1 MCLGCAALWVSDG
14 GCRDSIPGA
23 GHGGTLSNVY
33 ARFDPVGEFARLGC
47 TVNEAPPEGAISA
60 TELYGWRAMQG
71 SLELPGGAAG
81 CDDLAAAI
89 RSSLDQL
96 VHAESLDDFLPLH
109 HRQPGQLLQGVFRYT
124 TDGMLGHVYFWLFPD
139 PSETRINY
147 AILLHEGR
155 CSDARSPAK
164 RL

>member
-1 MCLGCAALWVSDG
+1 D
-14 GCRDSIPGA
+14 
-23 GHGGTLSNVY
+23 VY
-33 ARFDPVGEFARLGC
+33 ARFDPVAEFSRLGC

-71 SLELPGGAAG
+71 SLELPDGLAG
-81 CDDLAAAI
+81 CDGLAAAI

-96 VHAESLDDFLPLH
+96 VRADSLDDFLPSH
-109 HRQPGQLLQGVFRYT
+109 NRQPGQLLQGVLRYT
-124 TDGMLGHVYFWLFPD
+124 ANGMLGHVYFWLFPD
-139 PSETRINY
+139 ASETRIHY

-155 CSDARSPAK
+155 GGDARSAAK